1 MYSTRFAKLVLT
13 TPSLEV
19 TTLVAY
25 NRLLDASIR
34 EKPLTMRNLM
44 TTKPFDSTYNMY
56 HVVTS
61 ISHLESA
68 ESRDNP
74 APSGGDSAP
83 GGGNPGGDYSTMA
96 CGPLMTRNLDL
107 SYSVRYDHLF
117 YLITQLLHVCASLN
131 GMSNLTP

>member
-1 MYSTRFAKLVLT
+1 
-13 TPSLEV
+13 
-19 TTLVAY
+19 
-25 NRLLDASIR
+25 
-34 EKPLTMRNLM
+34 M